1 LLKKGIGLST
11 PYAALGDRWDRGGDV
26 SEHQKDV
33 GELPRPSDLPA
44 VSRLAAGNGLRER
57 MKNKAG
63 LEPIAY
69 AASSFV
75 FEHFKADAAAIS
87 LLKGEWYRTLV
98 TIGDEV
104 PGQRRHADG
113 AAYPASMYPAV
124 TATLRDGRG
133 YLASLG
139 ADGGIP
145 ESQRFLKQ
153 FKKSTCMGA
162 PITYQGETVGELW
175 VARVSGQSH
184 YTGHELA
191 ALLDLARQIGYRI
204 GPAVKA
210 QDALSATWWPGDVR
224 ENGVRPGELI
234 PADSLEHA
242 GATVS
247 PAVANG
253 VSNGVRAGIAA
264 AVDTRVH

>member
-1 LLKKGIGLST
+1 M
-11 PYAALGDRWDRGGDV
+11 
-26 SEHQKDV
+26 SEHQTGV
-33 GELPRPSDLPA
+33 GDQPRPSDLPA

-75 FEHFKADAAAIS
+75 YEHFEADAAAIS

-98 TIGDEV
+98 TVGDEV
-104 PGQRRHADG
+104 PGQRRHIDG
-113 AAYPASMYPAV
+113 AAYPTRMYPKV
-124 TATLRDGRG
+124 TETLREGRG

-139 ADGGIP
+139 VDGGIP

-153 FKKSTCMGA
+153 FKKSTCLGA

-175 VARVSGQSH
+175 VARVTGRAH
-184 YTGHELA
+184 YTGHDLA

-210 QDALSATWWPGDVR
+210 QDALSSSWWPGEVR
-224 ENGVRPGELI
+224 ENGIRPGEV
-234 PADSLEHA
+234 LEPESVVPSPGSNGSTAA
-242 GATVS
+242 GASVS
-247 PAVANG
+247 AAFD
-253 VSNGVRAGIAA
+253 VS
-264 AVDTRVH
+264 VH

>member
-1 LLKKGIGLST
+1 
-11 PYAALGDRWDRGGDV
+11 
-26 SEHQKDV
+26 
-33 GELPRPSDLPA
+33 
-44 VSRLAAGNGLRER
+44 

-75 FEHFKADAAAIS
+75 FEHFDADAAAIS

-113 AAYPASMYPAV
+113 AAYPASMYPSV
-124 TATLRDGRG
+124 TVTLRDGRG

-139 ADGGIP
+139 ADGGVP

-153 FKKSTCMGA
+153 FRKSTCMGA
-162 PITYQGETVGELW
+162 PIAYQGETVGELY
-175 VARVSGQSH
+175 VARVTGRAH
-184 YTGHELA
+184 YTGHDLA

-210 QDALSATWWPGDVR
+210 QDALSDTWWPGDVR
-224 ENGVRPGELI
+224 ENGIRPGEVVVAEPHDDLL
-234 PADSLEHA
+234 DSFVARA
-242 GATVS
+242 GART
-247 PAVANG
+247 G
-253 VSNGVRAGIAA
+253 VGAA
-264 AVDTRVH
+264 ADARVR

>member
-1 LLKKGIGLST
+1 M
-11 PYAALGDRWDRGGDV
+11 
-26 SEHQKDV
+26 SEHQTDV
-33 GELPRPSDLPA
+33 GQPRPSDLPA

-63 LEPIAY
+63 LDPIAY

-75 FEHFKADAAAIS
+75 YEHFEADAAAIS

-113 AAYPASMYPAV
+113 AAYPSSMYPTV
-124 TATLRDGRG
+124 TATLRAGRG
-133 YLASLG
+133 YVASLG
-139 ADGGIP
+139 ADGGVP

-162 PITYQGETVGELW
+162 PITYQSETVGELW
-175 VARVSGQSH
+175 VARVTGRAH
-184 YTGHELA
+184 YTGHDLA

-210 QDALSATWWPGDVR
+210 QDALSATWWPGEVR
-224 ENGVRPGELI
+224 ENGVRPGDILT
-234 PADSLEHA
+234 PDSLEECP
-242 GATVS
+242 GATTG
-247 PAVANG
+247 NG
-253 VSNGVRAGIAA
+253 VSAGTGA
-264 AVDTRVH
+264 AVDVRVH